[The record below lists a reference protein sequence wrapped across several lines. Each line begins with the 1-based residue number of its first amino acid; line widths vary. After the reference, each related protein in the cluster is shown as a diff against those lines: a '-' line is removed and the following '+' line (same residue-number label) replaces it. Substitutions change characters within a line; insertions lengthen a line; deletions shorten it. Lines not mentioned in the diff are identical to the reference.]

1 MVKVYTEKIK
11 SDFKGTIIDLE
22 SYGYFHKYDDS
33 RRCKDIIPC
42 IFGTINNIGIKILCT
57 ADKNSI
63 PELRKKIIQ
72 LLPKLERPFYAF
84 NTNFERSVLF
94 YFLNKKV
101 EFEAELNIGMYEP
114 KREVVLELQIP
125 NYDDPFYDSSM
136 ACMKAWLMGDID
148 DAIMHNRSCLLKE
161 RDILL
166 KRGFRSPDKLVYIPL
181 KQH

>member
-1 MVKVYTEKIK
+1 MVKVYTEKII

-22 SYGYFHKYDDS
+22 TYGYFHKYDDS

-42 IFGTINNIGIKILCT
+42 VFGAIHNKGIKILCT
-57 ADKNSI
+57 ADEDHIS
-63 PELRKKIIQ
+63 ELRKKIMR

-94 YFLNKKV
+94 YFLNKRV
-101 EFEAELNIGMYEP
+101 EFEAELNIGLYEP

-125 NYDDPFYDSSM
+125 NYDDPFFDNSM
-136 ACMKAWLMGDID
+136 ACMNAWLHGEID

-166 KRGFRSPDKLVYIPL
+166 KRGFRKPDRLVYVPL
-181 KQH
+181 E